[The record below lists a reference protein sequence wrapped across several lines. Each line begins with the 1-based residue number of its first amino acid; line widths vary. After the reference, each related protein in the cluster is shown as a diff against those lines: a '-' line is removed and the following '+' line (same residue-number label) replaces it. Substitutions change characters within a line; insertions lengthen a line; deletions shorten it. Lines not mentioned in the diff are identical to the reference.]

1 MRNGGMDEYEHV
13 GRDLGV
19 ETRWSAKA
27 GSGIDQALMYE

>member
-1 MRNGGMDEYEHV
+1 MAEYEYV

-27 GSGIDQALMYE
+27 GLGIDKELIYE